1 MSIQSN
7 PHLNKENSLVE
18 TQNQEIKAIIDS
30 INALT
35 LYTWGITIETYLQRV
50 INSLPSKEEG
60 RGKRIDVKK
69 EIYLTKLRKAYQ
81 LKFTL
86 YLHQHRSPESLVVA

>member
-35 LYTWGITIETYLQRV
+35 LSIWGITIETYLQRV
-50 INSLPSKEEG
+50 INL
-60 RGKRIDVKK
+60 
-69 EIYLTKLRKAYQ
+69 
-81 LKFTL
+81 
-86 YLHQHRSPESLVVA
+86 